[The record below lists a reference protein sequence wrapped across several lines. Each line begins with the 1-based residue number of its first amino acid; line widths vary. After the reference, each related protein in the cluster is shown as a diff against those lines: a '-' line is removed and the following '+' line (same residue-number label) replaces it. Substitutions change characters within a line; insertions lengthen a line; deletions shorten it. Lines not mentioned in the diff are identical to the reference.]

1 VRAMDRSAYQRA
13 ASAVHHDE
21 RSGASG
27 AARRLKL
34 GFQVPTDLCVARQ
47 TLFQGG
53 EGFSRFLSQSVAVSV
68 ELRNHVLGSLSQLG
82 EPGTNLGLLRRRQ
95 AAQLASRALRK

>member
-1 VRAMDRSAYQRA
+1 MGSWPGIGGFGSPPDDISGFVNSVTASRQLSGAGVRSMDRSAYQCA

-27 AARRLKL
+27 SARRLKL

-53 EGFSRFLSQSVAVSV
+53 EGFSRFLSQSVAV
-68 ELRNHVLGSLSQLG
+68 
-82 EPGTNLGLLRRRQ
+82 
-95 AAQLASRALRK
+95 